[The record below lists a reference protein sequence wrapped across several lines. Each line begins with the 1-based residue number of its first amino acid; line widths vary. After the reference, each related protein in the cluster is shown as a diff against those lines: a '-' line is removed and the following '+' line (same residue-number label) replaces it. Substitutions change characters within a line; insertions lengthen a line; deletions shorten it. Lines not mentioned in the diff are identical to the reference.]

1 MDTHNLEGIG
11 RGQTFLA
18 GQGEGEV
25 PDSEGVGG
33 VVRRIAAVH
42 GLAHHLLR
50 SPHHLHLPTHP
61 LSLSLDLARCNGD
74 CAAAGED
81 DGGGLVE
88 VAPAPEFGSFVNLGP
103 IVGFIVLDF
112 FVGLSKF
119 WAHF

>member
-18 GQGEGEV
+18 SQGEGEV

-33 VVRRIAAVH
+33 AVRRIAAVH

-50 SPHHLHLPTHP
+50 SPHHLHLPTP
-61 LSLSLDLARCNGD
+61 NLSLSILHSAT
-74 CAAAGED
+74 ATAPAGED

-88 VAPAPEFGSFVNLGP
+88 VAPAAEFGPFVNLGP

-112 FVGLSKF
+112 FVGLSKI